1 MLFELK
7 IGQIIQSDGLDSDGP
22 QDLQLIINLQLL
34 YTNYSAV
41 VFYILEST
49 YAYQSRY
56 AYRVWW

>member
-1 MLFELK
+1 MPFELK

-34 YTNYSAV
+34 YTTSAV